1 MRVHPARLAPA
12 LLLLSVASAAAEPAG
27 QHERPLPDPITW
39 LFRVT
44 LHLVDDD
51 TLPARVLHVDAQ
63 PAAAPLT
70 PQAQPWT
77 FDSDRDRAPRDQP
90 QPQPL
95 AAFRFGRGWTL
106 ASAPLRD
113 RPRPR

>member
-1 MRVHPARLAPA
+1 MRVHHARFAVV
-12 LLLLSVASAAAEPAG
+12 LLLVGFVPAAAEPAA
-27 QHERPLPDPITW
+27 QHKRPLPDPIAW

-44 LHLVDDD
+44 LHLVDEDA
-51 TLPARVLHVDAQ
+51 LPARVLHVAAQ
-63 PAAAPLT
+63 PASAPAT
-70 PQAQPWT
+70 PQPWT
-77 FDSDRDRAPRDQP
+77 FDADRDRGARDQP

-106 ASAPLRD
+106 ASASLRD